1 MGPIE
6 ERSGLHALLD
16 PEGLER
22 TQSPSHPSARN
33 RGTPKREPQGAPTP
47 KGCVRLAKTVR

>member
-33 RGTPKREPQGAPTP
+33 RGAPKREPQGALTP